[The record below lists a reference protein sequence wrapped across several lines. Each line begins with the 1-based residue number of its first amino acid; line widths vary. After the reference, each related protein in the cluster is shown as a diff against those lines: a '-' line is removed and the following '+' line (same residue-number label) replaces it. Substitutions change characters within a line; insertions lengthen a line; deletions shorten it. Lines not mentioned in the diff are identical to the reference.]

1 MPGSPDYPWW
11 IHLLALLFYGGL
23 LAFLARQR
31 RWRERLEQR
40 LLLYVGLAACSALA
54 LLVAFFTFTAPAL
67 GEASARLFTY
77 AHAALPLSFYAF
89 ARAFIRREHKPYGF
103 IGGLLLLALLVGVD
117 LFQLAIDWDFLF
129 VSTSV
134 LVWLLSALIWFLY
147 NGFVVVF
154 GTREYRRQTSP
165 LHRNRLAYLA
175 LAAPLLFAE
184 GALELWL
191 GASARPVATALQM
204 LGIVVMTYATV
215 QHDLMDLRA
224 LSRQAVYVIILSTF
238 SLVIFALAFSGAS
251 WLWQSAA
258 DSAQVGGI
266 AILIAAVLTL
276 VYQPLRSW
284 ASRALRAWLFDQRY
298 SAQSIVQDFSQRLSA
313 RIDLDELAREG
324 RALLETA
331 MGARAVMLALV
342 SHEQTRYI
350 LRPVLATE
358 EIPPEIQLDEDVSV
372 VRVLA
377 CAKPLLQYDVDR
389 LPQYADLPSE
399 TRAALQRLRGEVF
412 VPIQSRGA
420 WIGVWIIGAKISGDR
435 YTESDLALL
444 ATLADQSAVALENAR
459 LLADLR
465 AQMRQIRTMR
475 DYLDSTLAS
484 IATGVLTLDRD
495 NKIIS
500 LNRAAE
506 EIFRTPTAKALGRPY
521 DQVLPPLEG
530 TDLAALLKRL
540 WHDGTLP
547 IVRDV
552 TARVHGR
559 GTVHLTLQLSSLRR
573 EGEMVGVVIVI
584 EDLTEQARL
593 EMQRRAQEQETQRV
607 RATFEHY
614 VAPTVVK
621 ELLADPRRVTLG
633 GNRQVIT
640 VLFADIHGFTN
651 LAEKL
656 PPEQLVQVLNGYL
669 SLATKTILRYEG
681 TLDKFMGDGVMAIF
695 NAPLPQRDHAWRAA
709 CAALTL
715 QREVATFAPQLPPTL
730 RTTFRIGIHTGEA
743 VVGNIGTRELMN
755 YTAVGD
761 PVNVA
766 KRLQENAE
774 DNQILISRATWVLI
788 EPKAQARAIEPL
800 VVKGRATPVHVF
812 ELLGVQG
819 V

>member
-1 MPGSPDYPWW
+1 MPSFPDYPWW
-11 IHLLALLFYGGL
+11 IHLVA
-23 LAFLARQR
+23 
-31 RWRERLEQR
+31 
-40 LLLYVGLAACSALA
+40 LLLYVGLLVFLVRCRRWHNTLDQR
-54 LLVAFFTFTAPAL
+54 LLFYLGFVAFCAFTLVGASLTSAVPTIGEVFTRA
-67 GEASARLFTY
+67 FVY
-77 AHAALPLSFYAF
+77 AHAALPLFLYAF
-89 ARAFIRREHKPYGF
+89 ARAFIRLERRPYGLL
-103 IGGLLLLALLVGVD
+103 GGALLVAVLIGVD
-117 LFQLAIDWDFLF
+117 VARVAIDWEVLAI
-129 VSTSV
+129 STDA
-134 LVWLLSALIWFLY
+134 LVWLVSALIWFIF
-147 NGFVVVF
+147 NGFVAAF

-175 LAAPLLFAE
+175 LASPLLFVE
-184 GALELWL
+184 GALELLW
-191 GASARPVATALQM
+191 GAPARPVATVLQM
-204 LGIVVMTYATV
+204 LGIIVITYATV
-215 QHDLMDLRA
+215 KHDLMDLGTMA
-224 LSRQAVYVIILSTF
+224 RQVVYVIVLSAF
-238 SLVIFALAFSGAS
+238 SLVIFILALGVAFLLWRSG
-251 WLWQSAA
+251 
-258 DSAQVGGI
+258 DTAQAVGGI
-266 AILIAAVLTL
+266 ALVALLLTL
-276 VYQPLRSW
+276 VYQPLRLW
-284 ASRALRAWLFDQRY
+284 ASQWVRAWLFHQRY
-298 SAQSIVQDFSQRLSA
+298 SPQSVVQDFSQRLSA
-313 RIDLDELAREG
+313 RIDLEELAREG

-342 SHEQTRYI
+342 THEETRYV
-350 LRPVLATE
+350 LRPVLAPE
-358 EIPPEIQLDEDVSV
+358 DVPPEIQLDEELSV
-372 VRVLA
+372 ARVLA
-377 CAKPLLQYDVDR
+377 RAKPLLQYDVDR
-389 LPQYADLPSE
+389 LPEYADLSAE
-399 TRAALQRLRGEVF
+399 TRTALQRLHSEVF

-420 WIGVWIIGAKISGDR
+420 WIGVWIIGAKISGER
-435 YTESDLALL
+435 YTEDDVTLL
-444 ATLADQSAVALENAR
+444 TTLADQSAVALENAR

-484 IATGVLTLDRD
+484 IATGVLTLDRE

-506 EIFRTPTAKALGRPY
+506 EIFRTPTSKALGRPY
-521 DQVLPPLEG
+521 DQVLPPFEG

-540 WHDGTLP
+540 WNDGTLP

-559 GTVHLTLQLSSLRR
+559 GTVHLTLQLSAMRR

-621 ELLADPRRVTLG
+621 ELLADPRRVALG
-633 GNRQVIT
+633 GKRQLVT

-651 LAEKL
+651 LAEQL

-669 SLATKTILRYEG
+669 SLATKTVLRYEG

-715 QREVATFAPQLPPTL
+715 QREVAAFAPQLPVSL

-774 DNQILISRATWVLI
+774 DNQILISRATYALI
-788 EPKAQARAIEPL
+788 ESKAQVRSRETL
-800 VVKGRATPVHVF
+800 TVKGRATPVEVF
-812 ELLGVQG
+812 ELVGARG
-819 V
+819 